1 MAEKSPSRKQAVF
14 TSKAPRPV
22 GPYSQ
27 AILAGNCTL
36 YISGQIPLDP
46 ATGELVKGSFESQV
60 RRVLEN
66 LREIVEAAGGTL
78 SDIVKVTVYLKDIGK
93 FKEFNRIYAEYFK
106 SLPPARVVVEV
117 SKLPLDAELEVE
129 AIAYL
134 C

>member
-1 MAEKSPSRKQAVF
+1 MGPSPRKQAVY
-14 TSKAPRPV
+14 TDNAPRPV

-27 AILAGNCTL
+27 AILAGGCTL

-46 ATGELVKGSFESQV
+46 VSGELVDGSFEDKV
-60 RRVLEN
+60 KRVLEN
-66 LREIVEAAGGTL
+66 IRAIVEAAGGSM

-93 FKEFNRIYAEYFK
+93 FARFNRVYSEYFK
-106 SLPPARVVVEV
+106 TVPPARVVVGVAE
-117 SKLPLDAELEVE
+117 LPLGAELEVE